1 VTCRPLNF
9 GNGVTGWACSRGE
22 RPQRCKE
29 CGGRAIKLCDY
40 PLAGRKAGATCDAKL
55 CGRCAVNVGPDRD
68 YCGVHARV
76 SKQHE
81 LLGGQR

>member
-1 VTCRPLNF
+1 MTCRPLNF

-22 RPQRCKE
+22 RCKE

-40 PLAGRKAGATCDAKL
+40 PLAGRKVGKTCDAKL

-68 YCGVHARV
+68 YCPAHSRV
-76 SKQHE
+76 SKQQE
-81 LLGGQR
+81 LTGGTR